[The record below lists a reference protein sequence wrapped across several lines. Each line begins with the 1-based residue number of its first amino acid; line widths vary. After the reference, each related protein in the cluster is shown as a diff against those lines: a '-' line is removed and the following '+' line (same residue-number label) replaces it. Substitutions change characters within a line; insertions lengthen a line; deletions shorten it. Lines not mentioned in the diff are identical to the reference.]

1 MINQIHLRI
10 ALCQFPWVTPSCDG
24 LISIFSA
31 QITYLLMLSP
41 TCLLLKSPL
50 YYNYSHWSRVTC
62 LPTCSTAQ
70 NVINGVPGE
79 DSLAKALRHIQE
91 LGVNQGVF
99 KHQPYGDV
107 CFSCCHCLIKMVHVD
122 NHFFVFCCCCC
133 CCLVLVVVLSNIFG
147 IIQNCKQGKPF

>member
-1 MINQIHLRI
+1 MINQIHLCI

-41 TCLLLKSPL
+41 TCLLLKSLL
-50 YYNYSHWSRVTC
+50 YYSHWSRVTC

-91 LGVNQGVF
+91 LGVNQGVL
-99 KHQPYGDV
+99 
-107 CFSCCHCLIKMVHVD
+107 SI
-122 NHFFVFCCCCC
+122 NHMGMYVF
-133 CCLVLVVVLSNIFG
+133 LAVIV
-147 IIQNCKQGKPF
+147 